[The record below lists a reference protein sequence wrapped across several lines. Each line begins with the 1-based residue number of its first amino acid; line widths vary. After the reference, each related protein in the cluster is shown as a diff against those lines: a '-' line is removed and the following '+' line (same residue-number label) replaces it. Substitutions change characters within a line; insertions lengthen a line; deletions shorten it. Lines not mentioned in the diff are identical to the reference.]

1 MSSITS
7 WINEIMQQLGY
18 VGIAFLMFL
27 DTIFPP
33 IPSELIMPS
42 AGFTASQGD
51 LNIVAVIIAGSCGS
65 ILAAVIL
72 YWIGRV
78 LNEDRLNNWLKR
90 YGKWIFLKPE
100 DLAKATSWF
109 NQHGKKIVFFGRMI
123 PAVRSIISIPAGIA
137 KMPFGLFLL
146 YSSLGTL
153 IWTSILALLGYYLGQ
168 NYQKIIPWISGA
180 SNIILV
186 IIIGAAIIAIYK
198 YYKKS
203 KLASMN

>member
-72 YWIGRV
+72 YWLGRV
-78 LNEDRLNNWLKR
+78 LNEDRLNNWLKY

-186 IIIGAAIIAIYK
+186 IIIGAAIIGIYK

>member
-1 MSSITS
+1 MSSFAN
-7 WINEIMQQLGY
+7 WINEVMQQLGY
-18 VGIAFLMFL
+18 IGIAFLMFL
-27 DTIFPP
+27 DNIFPP

-51 LNIVAVIIAGSCGS
+51 LNIVAVIMAGSCGS

-78 LNEDRLNNWLKR
+78 LNEDRLNNWLQR

-100 DLAKATSWF
+100 DLTKARGWF
-109 NQHGKKIVFFGRMI
+109 NQHGKKIVFFGRMV
-123 PAVRSIISIPAGIA
+123 PAARSIISIPAGMA
-137 KMPFGLFLL
+137 KIPFGLFLL
-146 YSSLGTL
+146 YTSLGTI

-168 NYQKIIPWISGA
+168 NYQKITPWISGA

-186 IIIGAAIIAIYK
+186 IIIIATIIGIYK

-203 KLASMN
+203 KLASMS

>member
-1 MSSITS
+1 MLSITS

-42 AGFTASQGD
+42 AGFTSSQGD

-186 IIIGAAIIAIYK
+186 IIIGAAIIGIYK

>member
-78 LNEDRLNNWLKR
+78 LNEDRLNNLLKR

-186 IIIGAAIIAIYK
+186 IIIGAAIIGIYK

>member
-1 MSSITS
+1 MLSITS

-18 VGIAFLMFL
+18 VGIAILMFL

-186 IIIGAAIIAIYK
+186 IIIGAAIIGIYK

>member
-186 IIIGAAIIAIYK
+186 IIIGAAIIVIYK

>member
-186 IIIGAAIIAIYK
+186 IIIGAAIIGIYK

>member
-72 YWIGRV
+72 YWLGRV

-186 IIIGAAIIAIYK
+186 IIIGAAIIGIYK

>member
-18 VGIAFLMFL
+18 VGIAILMFL

-186 IIIGAAIIAIYK
+186 IIIGAAIIGIYK

>member
-7 WINEIMQQLGY
+7 RINEIMQQLGY

-90 YGKWIFLKPE
+90 
-100 DLAKATSWF
+100 
-109 NQHGKKIVFFGRMI
+109 
-123 PAVRSIISIPAGIA
+123 
-137 KMPFGLFLL
+137 
-146 YSSLGTL
+146 
-153 IWTSILALLGYYLGQ
+153 
-168 NYQKIIPWISGA
+168 
-180 SNIILV
+180 
-186 IIIGAAIIAIYK
+186 
-198 YYKKS
+198 
-203 KLASMN
+203 